1 MASLTYRINSNDEI
15 IYVSSAWDKFAEE
28 NQGKENQSSLVLKQK
43 LWDFISDPETAQI
56 YLMLVEKVR
65 KNKKTV
71 KVPFRCDTSEFRRF
85 LYMEI
90 KEMDNGIIEFNSI
103 LEKIEKREKVL
114 LLEKNVERS
123 NEFIKIC
130 SWCKKVYIENEDCWY
145 EVEDAVKK
153 MNLFGKKRLPML
165 THTMCDKCFKE
176 LSE

>member
-56 YLMLVEKVR
+56 YLMLV
-65 KNKKTV
+65 
-71 KVPFRCDTSEFRRF
+71 
-85 LYMEI
+85 
-90 KEMDNGIIEFNSI
+90 
-103 LEKIEKREKVL
+103 EKIEKREKVL

-165 THTMCDKCFKE
+165 THTMCDQCFKE